1 MRQTIGQVS
10 INSSLDSSSWA
21 RFTPPAN
28 ETNIFK
34 TSKWSS
40 YVTSTASLPKPVIK
54 TQFLSLPFWDSM
66 NEISWSDHFSV
77 TYSTLLVHCTIN
89 FLEIAWTKF
98 GDVTISKKPLRH
110 FTCALHQFFDSNLQT
125 AFLHFFFPEMLPF
138 ILALFYPISRGF
150 LQTWAA
156 KLQKSVREKCLYW

>member
-40 YVTSTASLPKPVIK
+40 YVTSTTSLPKPVIK

-89 FLEIAWTKF
+89 FLHERNL
-98 GDVTISKKPLRH
+98 VTWPFQRNLFDILLVHCTNSLTV
-110 FTCALHQFFDSNLQT
+110 TCK
-125 AFLHFFFPEMLPF
+125 LHFYIFFSGNAAVYFSPILPDF
-138 ILALFYPISRGF
+138 QRFSTNLSR
-150 LQTWAA
+150 
-156 KLQKSVREKCLYW
+156 